1 MLLYFSLTTYY
12 GLFNIKIS
20 SIYNL
25 DSTGHT
31 NSFSLLY
38 SARYLTG
45 LAPPLCFNFLK
56 LTNVTNTQ
64 FHKVLNPMDAIP
76 VIGTQFQT
84 FFPAIL
90 ALLCLINYFDVWT
103 KVVTSVGLEELAFS
117 EVFDPERVE
126 NGRKLLQIERNRR
139 VRELVETNSNS
150 KNYEMKPKQEI
161 DYSDDEDDEDSPLTP
176 LTKN

>member
-1 MLLYFSLTTYY
+1 MEEKDMKTKAAELFASKIQPFAYKTATVICALLSAYIVICEILIMFSLDMQLLPSHNIFLVSFLLLYFSLTTYY

-31 NSFSLLY
+31 NGFSLLY

-64 FHKVLNPMDAIP
+64 FHEVLNVMDAIP

-103 KVVTSVGLEELAFS
+103 KVV
-117 EVFDPERVE
+117 
-126 NGRKLLQIERNRR
+126 
-139 VRELVETNSNS
+139 
-150 KNYEMKPKQEI
+150 
-161 DYSDDEDDEDSPLTP
+161 
-176 LTKN
+176 

>member
-1 MLLYFSLTTYY
+1 MKNMNHLKAKVQPLVYKTATISCALLSAYIVICEILIMFQLQSQLLPSHNIFIVSFLLLYFSLTTYY

-20 SIYNL
+20 SIYKL

-76 VIGTQFQT
+76 IIGTQF
-84 FFPAIL
+84 
-90 ALLCLINYFDVWT
+90 
-103 KVVTSVGLEELAFS
+103 
-117 EVFDPERVE
+117 
-126 NGRKLLQIERNRR
+126 
-139 VRELVETNSNS
+139 
-150 KNYEMKPKQEI
+150 
-161 DYSDDEDDEDSPLTP
+161 
-176 LTKN
+176 